1 MRRILGA
8 AARLADSPF
17 VALLLSAAY
26 PAVFLFA
33 LNWYAFS
40 AEKIVFTLLITA
52 VAAMTAYLLIR
63 LSVRS
68 VFACLR
74 ALPVPARYT
83 DRKTAISLLH

>member
-40 AEKIVFTLLITA
+40 AEKIVFTLLI
-52 VAAMTAYLLIR
+52 LR
-63 LSVRS
+63 LR
-68 VFACLR
+68 
-74 ALPVPARYT
+74 P
-83 DRKTAISLLH
+83 